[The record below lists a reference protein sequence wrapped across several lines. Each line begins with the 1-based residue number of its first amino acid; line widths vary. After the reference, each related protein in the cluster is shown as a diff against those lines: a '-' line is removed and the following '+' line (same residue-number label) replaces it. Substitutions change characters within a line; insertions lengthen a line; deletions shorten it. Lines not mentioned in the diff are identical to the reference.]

1 MSMLFLSL
9 LLLFCFLGCCCSDF
23 WCFVVVIVVVI
34 IVVPAIHELLNAT
47 TLFVLN
53 VVPCSSA
60 PMVTHWFTF
69 QMILLRWKLS
79 LSINKDNPAFA
90 FPPVS
95 PPNKILPDCFS
106 FGQLVTSY
114 PVSVKGIWDVTMMWW
129 YVFPLLFL
137 LPSSVSFS
145 VSVPCFCFGQL
156 VAFYPLCVNWIW
168 DVDMMM
174 PFPRVRLQSG
184 SEGRFR
190 KGVPTHFKSNNL
202 II

>member
-1 MSMLFLSL
+1 MSMLFLSF

-23 WCFVVVIVVVI
+23 WCFVVVI

-60 PMVTHWFTF
+60 PIVTHWFTF

-106 FGQLVTSY
+106 FGQLFTSY

-129 YVFPLLFL
+129 YVFPPSVSAPQFCFFFSFCFLLLFWAACHL
-137 LPSSVSFS
+137 LP
-145 VSVPCFCFGQL
+145 
-156 VAFYPLCVNWIW
+156 PLCKL
-168 DVDMMM
+168 DMRCWHDDAVSQGSVAKWVWRALQERRPN
-174 PFPRVRLQSG
+174 PF
-184 SEGRFR
+184 
-190 KGVPTHFKSNNL
+190 
-202 II
+202 